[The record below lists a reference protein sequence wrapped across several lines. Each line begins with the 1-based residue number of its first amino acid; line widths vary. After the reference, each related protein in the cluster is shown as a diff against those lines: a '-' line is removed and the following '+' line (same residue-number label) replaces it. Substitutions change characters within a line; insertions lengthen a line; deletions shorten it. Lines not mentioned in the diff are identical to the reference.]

1 MKILERYLLR
11 NFLGPLLFC
20 AFVFFAMFIFVDGFN
35 NLDEF
40 MKHGT
45 PARLV
50 AAYYAAM
57 FPLVTNQIMPVAA
70 LLAALFFIGHMNRR
84 HEISAMKASGVSGF
98 RILLPVFFV
107 GLLLSV
113 GVFAINE
120 TAAPRAAA
128 ITAAIKRGLLED
140 GSGAFAD
147 RTLRNVTLLAQGNRM
162 VYARELALDA
172 GSLHEVIV
180 LEQNPDLSVTSK
192 TTAEKGIW
200 SDNGWVFYNA
210 VRVEFDRHGNVIGAP
225 VAMKKMDSG
234 IREGPLEFIRQETEM
249 QFMNTAQ
256 LRRHIEHARKTGF
269 RPSNRVLVELY
280 HKTISPFASFV
291 ILVVGGPAAIR
302 IRRGGAL
309 IHLGMGL
316 SLAAAYYLA
325 IAVSLALG
333 KGGFFPPALAAGFPH
348 AFFLGAGAVLMRR
361 SA

>member
-1 MKILERYLLR
+1 MKILERYLLK

-20 AFVFFAMFIFVDGFN
+20 TFFFFAMFIFVDGFN

-57 FPLVTNQIMPVAA
+57 FPLVTNQIMPAAA
-70 LLAALFFIGHMNRR
+70 LLAALFFIGNMNRH

-98 RILLPVFFV
+98 RILLPVLSAGF
-107 GLLLSV
+107 LLSV
-113 GVFAINE
+113 AVFVVNE

-128 ITAAIKRGLLED
+128 LTAAIKRGLVED
-140 GSGAFAD
+140 GPGAFAG
-147 RTLRNVTLLAQGNRM
+147 RTLRNVTLLAGDNRM
-162 VYARELALDA
+162 VYARELALDT

-180 LEQNPDLSVTSK
+180 LEQDPDLGVKSK

-200 SDNGWVFYNA
+200 SEDGWVFYNA
-210 VRVEFDRHGNVIGAP
+210 VRVEFDRRGAVIGVP
-225 VAMKKMDSG
+225 VAMKKADSG
-234 IREGPLEFIRQETEM
+234 IREGPLEFIRQDTEM
-249 QFMNTAQ
+249 QFMNTRQ
-256 LRRHIEHARKTGF
+256 LRRHIEQAREAGF
-269 RPSNRVLVELY
+269 KPSNRILVELY
-280 HKTISPFASFV
+280 HKAVSPFASFV

-302 IRRGGAL
+302 IRQGGAL

-316 SLAAAYYLA
+316 SLVAAYYLA

-333 KGGFFPPALAAGFPH
+333 KGGFFPPALAAAFPH
-348 AFFLGAGAVLMRR
+348 TFFLAAGAVLMRR